1 MLRVDGF
8 RAGAGAWPISSYYEY
23 CTAVS
28 LKLDHDHLPSPVG
41 LRPEETT
48 LCDSSSVMTIPVPL
62 YCLGREMSSSVRL
75 FAMQARNVRKMG
87 SHSFIPLILRWE
99 QLPAKAEF

>member
-41 LRPEETT
+41 SCPEETT

-62 YCLGREMSSSVRL
+62 YCLGYEMSSLVRL
-75 FAMQARNVRKMG
+75 FAKHEQNVQK
-87 SHSFIPLILRWE
+87 
-99 QLPAKAEF
+99 